1 MAGVMTSTG
10 VKLYVSAALPAT
22 YDAAGYGALTW
33 TEVTNVTTIP
43 AYGPTAAVVTH
54 QPLSTGVDE
63 KYGGFIN
70 YGSVAV
76 EAAFVAD
83 DAGQGILRT
92 NALQPNTQIAVR
104 VEYPG
109 NQDDYTVGKCFSG
122 TKNPGSANSMVGS
135 SMTIEFN
142 KPIVEVPFST

>member
-10 VKLYVSAALPAT
+10 VKLYVSTGLPAT
-22 YDAAGYGALTW
+22 EDKAGYEALAW
-33 TEVTNVTTIP
+33 VEVKKATTIP
-43 AYGPTAAVVTH
+43 AYGPTAAVVTL
-54 QPLSTGVDE
+54 QPLDTGIDE

-76 EAAFVAD
+76 EAAFLAGD
-83 DAGQGILRT
+83 DGQEILRA
-92 NALQPNTQIAVR
+92 NALQPNTQISVR

-122 TKNPGSANSMVGS
+122 TKNPGSANSIVTTA
-135 SMTIEFN
+135 MTIEFN
-142 KPIVEVPFST
+142 KPVIEVLAV

>member
-22 YDAAGYGALTW
+22 ENAAGYEALNW
-33 TEVTNVTTIP
+33 TEVAKATTIP
-43 AYGPTAAVVTH
+43 AYGPTAAVVTL

-76 EAAFVAD
+76 EAAFLAE
-83 DAGQGILRT
+83 DAGQALLRA

-109 NQDDYTVGKCFSG
+109 NQDDYTIGKCFSG
-122 TKNPGSANSMVGS
+122 TKNPGSANSIVTT

-142 KPIVEVPFST
+142 KPVIEVPFST